1 MQVLGR
7 VGHGK
12 LQRLRAAVGEAV
24 DREHR
29 AAAGVLHRTDITDDG
44 VGAQAFRAYQAVR
57 AAVAEDL
64 AVFEAVYLRQ
74 KLRNSHLAREH
85 ADDDV
90 LLVHVRQRQDSVHLA
105 DVVRPEHRLTRAVR
119 ADDVHLGVFFGE
131 VLAPRALHLD
141 ELDACA
147 GFYQHRS
154 EVFGDPA
161 AADDEHVFAFF
172 AAQLQLVRKLDERR
186 CRRGDVYFIA
196 LAQNKAAV
204 GDKDLFL
211 AQDRADEDMHPY
223 FPAQIGKLK
232 PVKRAAVGNEKL
244 DYLGLALGK
253 GIALYEGRD
262 LQQTVDLLGGQKL
275 GVYGHGQAKLRL
287 ENVKLLG
294 ILKIAHARDGVFTAE
309 LARYD
314 ARKHVQLVLRRDG
327 DEQVALVNVC
337 LALDGYRRAVA
348 AKGHD
353 IKRVGQ
359 KLYLFLFYIDHG
371 YIVVLIGQLLGK
383 RIAYLACADYYDL
396 HFSDPLNM
404 SILKNPVTYILTYY
418 LHRSNTAAHPVNGI
432 IGKLA
437 CRRAVAAGFGYCEAD
452 NTL

>member
-1 MQVLGR
+1 MLF
-7 VGHGK
+7 
-12 LQRLRAAVGEAV
+12 LLRSFSSCVSS
-24 DREHR
+24 
-29 AAAGVLHRTDITDDG
+29 
-44 VGAQAFRAYQAVR
+44 
-57 AAVAEDL
+57 
-64 AVFEAVYLRQ
+64 
-74 KLRNSHLAREH
+74 N
-85 ADDDV
+85 
-90 LLVHVRQRQDSVHLA
+90 
-105 DVVRPEHRLTRAVR
+105 
-119 ADDVHLGVFFGE
+119 
-131 VLAPRALHLD
+131 
-141 ELDACA
+141 
-147 GFYQHRS
+147 
-154 EVFGDPA
+154 
-161 AADDEHVFAFF
+161 
-172 AAQLQLVRKLDERR
+172 ERR

-294 ILKIAHARDGVFTAE
+294 ILKITHARDGVFAAE